1 MNMRKLTM
9 IIGVIILGID
19 AIFWSRACDIVA
31 PADVYP
37 KALIILIAIMAI
49 AVMMKAWFFPN
60 KEKAAIKPFESVTF
74 SRVLVSILAVAL
86 YLLGMQFI
94 GFYVSTF
101 VFMVVLIIVLEHLQ
115 EEPTPLTKRN
125 LLMYVAISLGTTLTV
140 YIAFSLFLS
149 VPTPEGLLI

>member
-1 MNMRKLTM
+1 M
-9 IIGVIILGID
+9 V
-19 AIFWSRACDIVA
+19 
-31 PADVYP
+31 
-37 KALIILIAIMAI
+37 I
-49 AVMMKAWFFPN
+49 AVMIKAWFFPN
-60 KEKAAIKPFESVTF
+60 EEKATIKPFESVTF
-74 SRVLVSILAVAL
+74 SRVFVSILAVAL

-94 GFYVSTF
+94 GFYVSIF
-101 VFMVVLIIVLEHLQ
+101 VFMVSLIIILEHLQ

>member
-1 MNMRKLTM
+1 
-9 IIGVIILGID
+9 
-19 AIFWSRACDIVA
+19 
-31 PADVYP
+31 
-37 KALIILIAIMAI
+37 MAI
-49 AVMMKAWFFPN
+49 AVMIKAWFFPN
-60 KEKAAIKPFESVTF
+60 EEKSAIKPFESVTF
-74 SRVLVSILAVAL
+74 SRVFVSILAVAL

-101 VFMVVLIIVLEHLQ
+101 VFMVSLIIILEHLQ